1 MTTPTDHRPP
11 TATLQRYVLG
21 LAAVVLTVTAMYFGR
36 DIILVMMFSG
46 LLAFLLLPMV
56 RGMERWLPR
65 WVAALLGTVVI
76 VLVVLGIFFFLGW
89 QVSRFSKDLPML
101 QEKFSI
107 RGIQFLDWVENN
119 TNMDRRDQI
128 TWFNEHVSDLANWG
142 GKAALTLFSGTGSV
156 LASVLPIPIFVFLL
170 LLLRDRFRTFLHL
183 LGQGRDTAPL
193 SVMVNI
199 SKLSRRYV
207 RGMLTVM
214 VIFGVLASTGFLL
227 LGLKYAILLG
237 FILAFLNL
245 IPYIGALVGALLPM
259 FVALVTKDSM
269 LYALGALAV
278 CLVVQFLDNN
288 FITPKVVGSSVSINP
303 LVSLVALLGFGSLWG
318 VAGMLLAIP
327 VTGMLKVICDSIPA
341 LNAWGYLLGE
351 DVDTPEEERLKIPF
365 TGRKGPGPASGK
377 KPSA

>member
-1 MTTPTDHRPP
+1 MTTPTDHKP
-11 TATLQRYVLG
+11 AQASLQRYVLG

-36 DIILVMMFSG
+36 DLILVMTFSG
-46 LLAFLLLPMV
+46 LLAFLLLPMA
-56 RGMERWLPR
+56 RGLERWLPR
-65 WVAALLGTVVI
+65 WAAALTGTVLI
-76 VLVVLGIFFFLGW
+76 MAVVLGVFFFLGW
-89 QVSRFSKDLPML
+89 QVSRFSTDLPML

-107 RGIQFLDWVENN
+107 RGIQFLDWIENN
-119 TNMDRRDQI
+119 TNMDRRDQMN
-128 TWFNEHVSDLANWG
+128 WFNAHLSDLANWG
-142 GKAALTLFSGTGSV
+142 GKAALTLFTSTGSA

-170 LLLRDRFRTFLHL
+170 LLMRERFRHFLHL
-183 LGQGRDTAPL
+183 LGKDRDTAPL

-214 VIFGVLASTGFLL
+214 VISGVLASTGFLL

-269 LYALGALAV
+269 LYAMAALAV

-327 VTGMLKVICDSIPA
+327 LTGMLKVICDSIPA

-351 DVDTPEEERLKIPF
+351 DIETPTEKRLKMPF
-365 TGRKGPGPASGK
+365 QRKSVSKGSK
-377 KPSA
+377 